1 MSNANAFEVDPNAGD
16 PVHQTDSWHK
26 HGSPDEPTPQVAH
39 GEISGRGLLAWLLLM
54 FVGVFGAI
62 IVLIFFFEQWK
73 DREVAIRTEVD
84 LGSATRQQIA
94 VDVAELNT
102 YGWVD
107 QTAGVVHIPIEQAM
121 ETTLQKYA
129 NTQ

>member
-1 MSNANAFEVDPNAGD
+1 MSNAFEVDPNAAD

-26 HGSPDEPTPQVAH
+26 HGGADEPSPQVAH
-39 GEISGRGLLAWLLLM
+39 GEISGGALLAWLLLM

-84 LGSATRQQIA
+84 LGSVTRQQIA

-107 QTAGVVHIPIEQAM
+107 QASGVVHIPIEQAM
-121 ETTLQKYA
+121 ETTLQMYS